1 MCANFPFLHLAE
13 EVQFG
18 WSNQPSATLH
28 AEMFSTEDREKWAL
42 RKTKPRKEEFL
53 VSRTALAK
61 ALDPL
66 PLSAVYYFGNQP
78 KHKAGHISISHTKN
92 EAIAAYSASL
102 EVGVDVEGIRPQIG
116 RIAKKFIRPDEETY
130 LQSLGIVHAQQL
142 IWGIKESLFKLYGGG
157 NVDFKKHLH
166 ITSLSEEGNGN
177 QWSGTAWVYATN
189 ELREQPIQCF
199 VQGHFDGNHYYCL
212 ATHRKAMIPF
222 NTQNL
227 QLRQWR
233 PNDAHWLFRLN
244 QDPEVVK
251 YTGDSGFS
259 SEAKALE
266 LIQTYPN
273 YQRDGYGR
281 WMVTD
286 LSSNTP
292 LGWCGLKKNP
302 WGIDLGFRFFREHW
316 GKGIAT
322 KAARAALALGET
334 FEVDPIIGRTL
345 SSNTASSRVLEK
357 VGMVQYDTLTFEDF
371 IGQYSIT
378 EPIGVRWSEEKVLL
392 YKLPN

>member
-1 MCANFPFLHLAE
+1 LI
-13 EVQFG
+13 
-18 WSNQPSATLH
+18 
-28 AEMFSTEDREKWAL
+28 
-42 RKTKPRKEEFL
+42 
-53 VSRTALAK
+53 SRSALAA
-61 ALDPL
+61 ALNPL
-66 PLSAVYYFGNQP
+66 PLSAVYYNGNQP
-78 KHKAGHISISHTKN
+78 KHEAGHISISHTKSG
-92 EAIAAYSASL
+92 AIAAYSATV
-102 EVGVDVEGIRPQIG
+102 EVGIDIEGVRPQIS
-116 RIAKKFIRPDEETY
+116 RIAQKFIRADEEKY
-130 LQSLGIVHAQQL
+130 LASLGAIHAQQL
-142 IWGIKESLFKLYGGG
+142 LWGIKESLFKLFGSG

-166 ITSLSEEGNGN
+166 ITSLSNEGSNHH
-177 QWSGTAWVYATN
+177 WSGTAWIYATN
-189 ELREQPIQCF
+189 ELRQQPIQCF

-281 WMVTD
+281 WMVID

-292 LGWCGLKKNP
+292 LGWCGLKKNS

-322 KAARAALALGET
+322 KAARAALALGEI

-357 VGMVQYDTLTFEDF
+357 VGMVQYDTLPFEDF